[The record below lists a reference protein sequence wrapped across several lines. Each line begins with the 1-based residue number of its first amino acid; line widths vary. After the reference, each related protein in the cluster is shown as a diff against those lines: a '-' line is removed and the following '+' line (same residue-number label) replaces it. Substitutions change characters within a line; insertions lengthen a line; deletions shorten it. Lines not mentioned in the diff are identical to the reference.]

1 LSCRED
7 IEFFTNFFNVSR
19 ETLDSLS
26 KYENLLIHHN
36 SKINLIG
43 KSTLDDIWMRH
54 FADSAKIFKI
64 IKSLIKD
71 KNRKNHSICDIGS
84 GAGFPGL
91 VLNILNEEFK
101 FNIDI
106 TLIESSHK
114 KCLFLESI
122 RKKLKLD
129 CKIRNAR
136 AESLETRYDI
146 IVARAV
152 APLERLVKISYN
164 IKEKGSSL
172 IFLKGKNWQKEIAQ
186 IKKQWKFNMNI
197 VKNDI
202 LIDTSGGVTLVLKNL
217 EKKR

>member
-1 LSCRED
+1 
-7 IEFFTNFFNVSR
+7 
-19 ETLDSLS
+19 
-26 KYENLLIHHN
+26 
-36 SKINLIG
+36 
-43 KSTLDDIWMRH
+43 
-54 FADSAKIFKI
+54 
-64 IKSLIKD
+64 
-71 KNRKNHSICDIGS
+71 
-84 GAGFPGL
+84 
-91 VLNILNEEFK
+91 
-101 FNIDI
+101 
-106 TLIESSHK
+106 
-114 KCLFLESI
+114 LFLESI